1 MAGPDSGYDMAG
13 GYKEIEIDGEKA
25 ITVEDGTW
33 IVVNTPDMKRRLS
46 IALLADKYNKDN
58 GEPLISEEA
67 IIIDS
72 LKFNR

>member
-1 MAGPDSGYDMAG
+1 
-13 GYKEIEIDGEKA
+13 
-25 ITVEDGTW
+25 
-33 IVVNTPDMKRRLS
+33 MKRRLS